1 MLRGR
6 DEKGT
11 DYNTLKKRYQEDFS
25 KNRDLNKDGLLD
37 RDEFSYWV
45 YPEGFHRPT
54 SEVNFLFQ
62 KADMNLDDK
71 LSRKEIVDKHDVF
84 VGSSAT
90 DYGEILKRNKDEL

>member
-6 DEKGT
+6 DSSES
-11 DYNTLKKRYQEDFS
+11 DYKTLKERYKQDFS
-25 KNRDLNKDGLLD
+25 NNRDLNKDGILD
-37 RDEFSYWV
+37 TEEFSYWV

-62 KADMNLDDK
+62 QADMNLDDK

-90 DYGEILKRNKDEL
+90 DYGEILKRKKDEL